1 MSPELE
7 FDKILCAEAK
17 QDIDENPVIKTQN
30 F

>member
-7 FDKILCAEAK
+7 FDEILCAEAR
-17 QDIDENPVIKTQN
+17 QDINENPATKTQN